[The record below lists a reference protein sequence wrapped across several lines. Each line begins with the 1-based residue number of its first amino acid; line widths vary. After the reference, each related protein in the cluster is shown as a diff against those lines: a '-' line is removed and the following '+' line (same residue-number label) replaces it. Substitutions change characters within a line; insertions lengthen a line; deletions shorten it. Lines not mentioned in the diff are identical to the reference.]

1 MDPARMHRIMSGR
14 AGDPGAHLLRS
25 LMWTA
30 CGTYAA
36 LVRARRWAYRTNP
49 LLSRAAPVPVI
60 SVGNITAGGTGKT
73 PMTAWVVQ
81 RLTEAGM
88 NPAILTRGYKSS
100 KGASD
105 EPQLLRETTGAS
117 VVVDPNRV
125 EGASR
130 AADAGADVC
139 VMDDGFQHRRLRR
152 DLDIVLIDATNPFGY
167 GYCLPRGL
175 LREPLSA
182 LADAGAIVITRSD
195 MILSSHLE
203 NLAGRVR
210 ELAPQ
215 ASVHMAVH
223 RPTGVTDQADLD
235 VPAQIVSRKQA
246 YAFCGLGN
254 PESFLET
261 LAHQGIR
268 VVGNMMLADHVGYD
282 RRKIEAIEAEARKC
296 GADVLITTQKDYVK
310 LPPGAFEMPLWRLGV
325 EIRITAARDELVE
338 KIHDAVGKKPRNSS

>member
-14 AGDPGAHLLRS
+14 ALDPGAHLLRA

-36 LVRARRWAYRTNP
+36 AVRLRRWLYRTNP
-49 LLSRAAPVPVI
+49 LLSRSAPVPVI
-60 SVGNITAGGTGKT
+60 SVGNITTGGTGKT

-81 RLTEAGM
+81 RLTESGKS
-88 NPAILTRGYKSS
+88 PAILTRGYKSS

-105 EPQLLRETTGAS
+105 EPQLLRQSTGAA
-117 VVVDPNRV
+117 VVVNPNRV
-125 EGASR
+125 AGAKQA
-130 AADAGADVC
+130 AADGADVC

-152 DLDIVLIDATNPFGY
+152 DLDIVLVDATNPFGY

-175 LREPLSA
+175 LREPLNA
-182 LADAGAIVITRSD
+182 LTDAHAIVITRSD
-195 MILSSHLE
+195 MILE
-203 NLAGRVR
+203 NQMEDLASRLG

-215 ASVHMAVH
+215 ASVHRAVH
-223 RPTGVTDQADLD
+223 RPTGVIDEAGLD
-235 VPAQIVSRKQA
+235 VPAQTASRKRA

-268 VVGNMMLADHVGYD
+268 VVGSKMLADHVGYD
-282 RRKIEAIEAEARKC
+282 SRRIEAIEADAHRQEAE
-296 GADVLITTQKDYVK
+296 VLITTQKDYVK
-310 LPPGAFEMPLWRLGV
+310 LPAGAFDIPVWQLGV
-325 EIRITAARDELVE
+325 EIQITAGRDELVE
-338 KIHDAVGKKPRNSS
+338 KINRAARKATTD